1 MALFT
6 LTVKTVFTHRR
17 IFLTNKNETFF
28 LSGTIMLIYKHT
40 EIYCLKGHFDTSPV
54 IIQGFL
60 KSNKSTIVQASQQL
74 VNYKEIQE

>member
-28 LSGTIMLIYKHT
+28 LSGTIMLIYK
-40 EIYCLKGHFDTSPV
+40 GHFDTSPV

>member
-1 MALFT
+1 
-6 LTVKTVFTHRR
+6 
-17 IFLTNKNETFF
+17 
-28 LSGTIMLIYKHT
+28 MLIY
-40 EIYCLKGHFDTSPV
+40 KGHFDTSPV